1 MESLV
6 DAGGPNEHK
15 RVVRTGPED
24 PGLGVYPS
32 LGRCWLMV
40 LISAGMAALPL
51 WVAAGG
57 DPAHMPPDP
66 LDRLWPLGAGL
77 FCVACGLFPL
87 TMLLRREPAVI
98 AEQSGISV
106 VFGWRVVSFVPWS
119 EVVGFSSYSRTVSG
133 GTRQHFVR
141 ASLSDSAAAL
151 PGISRAQRRHQRID
165 IPTMLLP
172 LKAEELAAELNALHD
187 HYRKQA
193 RALPLSDR
201 GDQPASGV
209 ITVEANYPRPTELP
223 ARPDRHT
230 GKPRPPHAPAYKGHP
245 SQNGPDPA
253 RKPSPP
259 QGEGPIQAWYPGTS
273 TTLTAVTG
281 VVWCV
286 ILGGILVLCNGHLP
300 LVVWAYIGLASFGL
314 AWSSRT
320 GACTAGS
327 DWVARNRRW
336 VRTYELIEITYRARF
351 GPRLRLQDSAGRTA
365 TIKIESLQGD
375 REIWD
380 LVYNGI
386 LHSVIAGG
394 ARTDRLLH
402 LVLHLPYPDP
412 DISRGERH

>member
-1 MESLV
+1 
-6 DAGGPNEHK
+6 
-15 RVVRTGPED
+15 
-24 PGLGVYPS
+24 
-32 LGRCWLMV
+32 
-40 LISAGMAALPL
+40 
-51 WVAAGG
+51 
-57 DPAHMPPDP
+57 
-66 LDRLWPLGAGL
+66 
-77 FCVACGLFPL
+77 
-87 TMLLRREPAVI
+87 
-98 AEQSGISV
+98 
-106 VFGWRVVSFVPWS
+106 
-119 EVVGFSSYSRTVSG
+119 
-133 GTRQHFVR
+133 
-141 ASLSDSAAAL
+141 
-151 PGISRAQRRHQRID
+151 
-165 IPTMLLP
+165 
-172 LKAEELAAELNALHD
+172 
-187 HYRKQA
+187 
-193 RALPLSDR
+193 
-201 GDQPASGV
+201 
-209 ITVEANYPRPTELP
+209 
-223 ARPDRHT
+223 
-230 GKPRPPHAPAYKGHP
+230 
-245 SQNGPDPA
+245 
-253 RKPSPP
+253 
-259 QGEGPIQAWYPGTS
+259 
-273 TTLTAVTG
+273 VTG